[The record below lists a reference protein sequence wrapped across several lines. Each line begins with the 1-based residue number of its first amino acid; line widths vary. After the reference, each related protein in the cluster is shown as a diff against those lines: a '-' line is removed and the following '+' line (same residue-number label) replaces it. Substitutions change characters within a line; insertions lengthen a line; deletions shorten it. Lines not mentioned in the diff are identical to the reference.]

1 MGDLDG
7 SAVGVIQQPAP
18 CVVVVPGDDSP
29 CRGCD
34 GDHVVLQVFDV
45 VVRRAVVGKAVG
57 VAVGAEQERQLVA
70 VALPAQKQVPCV
82 NERCG
87 GIAYL
92 LRQPFAGCGIFVYYG
107 LRALQPRDQP
117 GAVPIHR
124 FAAVDARHGVVVND
138 AAAVVR
144 RKQIAPRGA
153 AVGIRIGV
161 KQRVGGII
169 VRIACNN
176 IAAGNIPVR
185 LLIRIYVSPVRAR
198 VDLLLQH
205 IMLVVNI

>member
-1 MGDLDG
+1 MGNLYG
-7 SAVGVIQQPAP
+7 GAVGIAQQPAP
-18 CVVVVPGDDSP
+18 RVVIVARDDSP
-29 CRGCD
+29 RRGCD
-34 GDHVVLQVFDV
+34 GDDVALQVLYV
-45 VVRRAVVGKAVG
+45 VIIIAVIGKAVIP
-57 VAVGAEQERQLVA
+57 AVRAEHERELVA
-70 VALPAQKQVPCV
+70 AALPAQKQVPCV

-92 LRQPFAGCGIFVYYG
+92 LRQPFAGCGIFVDYG